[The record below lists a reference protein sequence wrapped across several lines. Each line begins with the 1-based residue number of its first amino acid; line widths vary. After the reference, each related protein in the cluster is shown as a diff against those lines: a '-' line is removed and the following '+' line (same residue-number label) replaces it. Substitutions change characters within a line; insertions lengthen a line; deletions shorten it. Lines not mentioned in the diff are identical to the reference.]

1 MFSNLKIKFRSNRK
15 FVKLGLPLVVLVVGG
30 SFYLEQFSKIRYKF
44 GRQQN
49 LLHPDELKKQG
60 LETKKRE
67 EITLEAEYE
76 KLKSVNIDNWEQVRI
91 PRPWDKNVDS

>member
-44 GRQQN
+44 GRQQS

-91 PRPWDKNVDS
+91 PRPWDENVDS